1 MGGVFLP
8 LLYIFNL
15 KTMSKKYRKLLR
27 HITRKDVNL
36 AREEKI
42 HIQKTLSER
51 LRNNKKIK
59 KYTLQKSL
67 ITTYD
72 LYDFLQS
79 TFGDNWIVDKNAL
92 IVYYPE
98 ITVTSE
104 NGNTHTIKEV
114 YVEFKITGDSYW
126 YPYLFKAVFTRA
138 ELNACYLHSHVKLE
152 DSSSW
157 SDAFCWGSYLKNHFI
172 QLQNRGCS
180 TIEWLYN
187 QVVHTHL
194 FLQQES
200 IEGRPY
206 VAISKIRSRR
216 NETFNMPY
224 VDFDKLDVSKLE
236 IYNIQRVETD
246 KILVDYNRD
255 ELLESHPDYQRF
267 LCYDEIYSLDSTP
280 VIKEDVIRDAG
291 FYFGRKKVQRR
302 VVQEEVIEPV
312 TSVHKDIIVHFDNF
326 INNYINAKK
335 YEIAA
340 AYAELY
346 HQV

>member
-1 MGGVFLP
+1 
-8 LLYIFNL
+8 
-15 KTMSKKYRKLLR
+15 MSKKYRKLLR
-27 HITRKDVNL
+27 HITRKDVNI
-36 AREEKI
+36 AREQKI
-42 HIQKTLSER
+42 YIQEILKER
-51 LRNNKKIK
+51 LRNNDKIK
-59 KYTLQKSL
+59 KYTIRKSL

-72 LYDFLQS
+72 LYDFLES
-79 TFGDNWIVDKNAL
+79 TFGNNWIVNRKTL
-92 IVYYPE
+92 MVYYPE

-104 NGNTHTIKEV
+104 NGSTHIIREV
-114 YVEFKITGDSYW
+114 YVRWDLNDNNP

-138 ELNACYLHSHVKLE
+138 EHNVGYLHSHVNIVNHY
-152 DSSSW
+152 SW
-157 SDAFCWGSYLKNHFI
+157 SNDFCWGTYLKSHFF
-172 QLQNRGCS
+172 QLRNKRCS
-180 TIEWLYN
+180 NIEWLYN
-187 QVVHTHL
+187 QVVNTHL

-200 IEGRPY
+200 IGGGPY
-206 VAISKIRSRR
+206 VAISRIRSKR
-216 NETFNMPY
+216 NETFNIPY
-224 VDFDKLDVSKLE
+224 IDFSKLDVSKLE

-280 VIKEDVIRDAG
+280 VIGEDTVGDAG

-302 VVQEEVIEPV
+302 VIQEEVIEPIA
-312 TSVHKDIIVHFDNF
+312 SVHKDIIVHFDNF

>member
-1 MGGVFLP
+1 
-8 LLYIFNL
+8 
-15 KTMSKKYRKLLR
+15 MSKKYRKLLR
-27 HITRKDVNL
+27 HITRKDINT
-36 AREEKI
+36 AREQKI
-42 HIQKTLSER
+42 GIQETLKER
-51 LRNNKKIK
+51 LNKNNKIK
-59 KYTLQKSL
+59 KYIIRKNL

-79 TFGDNWIVDKNAL
+79 TFEDNWTVDKNAL

-104 NGNTHTIKEV
+104 NGSTHTIKEV
-114 YVEFKITGDSYW
+114 YVKWKLDSNYY

-138 ELNACYLHSHVKLE
+138 ELNVNYLHSHVRLD

-157 SDAFCWGSYLKNHFI
+157 SGDFCLGSYLKSQFI
-172 QLQNRGCS
+172 QLQNRECS
-180 TIEWLYN
+180 YIEWLYH
-187 QVVHTHL
+187 QVVNTHL

-200 IEGRPY
+200 IAGTPY
-206 VAISKIRSRR
+206 VAISKIRSKRS
-216 NETFNMPY
+216 ETFNMPY
-224 VDFDKLDVSKLE
+224 IDFDKLDLSKLE

-246 KILVDYNRD
+246 NIFVDYNRD

-280 VIKEDVIRDAG
+280 VIKEDTVRDAG
-291 FYFGRKKVQRR
+291 FYFGKRKVQRK
-302 VVQEEVIEPV
+302 VVQEEVIEPTV
-312 TSVHKDIIVHFDNF
+312 SVYKDIIIHFDNF